1 MQLTQFTDYALRTLI
16 YVALRK
22 QELCTIA
29 EIAQSYQI
37 SKNHLVKVVHRLSQL
52 GLLKTTRGN
61 KGGMTLKGDP
71 QQINLGDLIQTL
83 EPNFYI
89 VECFDTQ
96 NKTCLILP
104 ACHLKRI
111 LNKAKQNFLQ
121 TLKDYTLADLI
132 MNSNQLNGLFARQ
145 RSKK

>member
-61 KGGMTLKGDP
+61 KGGMTLNGDP
-71 QQINLGDLIQTL
+71 RQINLGDLVQKL

-132 MNSNQLNGLFARQ
+132 TNSNQLNGLFARQ
-145 RSKK
+145 Q